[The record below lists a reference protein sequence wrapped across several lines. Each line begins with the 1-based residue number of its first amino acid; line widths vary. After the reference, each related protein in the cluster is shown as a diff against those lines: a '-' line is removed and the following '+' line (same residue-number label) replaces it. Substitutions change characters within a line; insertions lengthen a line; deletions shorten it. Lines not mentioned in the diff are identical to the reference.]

1 MEYTKPWLSIDEQID
16 SLTARGV
23 TIADQG
29 LAEELLRT
37 VGYYRLTGY
46 LYPFRQSEPVT
57 DLAGRIRTEVLS
69 AYRPGTSIEQA
80 AALIGF
86 DRQLRLLVLDGVERI
101 EVALRT
107 QLGHTIG
114 RVGSFAHEDPI
125 TFVRAFT
132 DARVDQVTGAQLL
145 SRHGEW
151 LRRVRDRQDGSDEA
165 FVAHFREKYE
175 DRMPIW
181 ALTEILE
188 LGQIAR
194 LYSGLRNDLAT
205 EIASAVDVPTKRLLE
220 SWIVTVN
227 YIRNIAAHHARLFN
241 RKLVIAPK
249 RPGEAVPLL
258 AHLSHGEAPKEFG
271 VYSALAVMA
280 YLVRAID
287 PTADWP
293 AIVAEHL
300 REFPATEHLDAGSMG
315 IAGGWLD
322 EPLWHR

>member
-1 MEYTKPWLSIDEQID
+1 MEYTKPWLSIDEQVD
-16 SLTARGV
+16 TLTARGV
-23 TIADQG
+23 TIADRG
-29 LAEELLRT
+29 SAEELLRT

-46 LYPFRQSEPVT
+46 LYPFRQSESVT
-57 DLAGRIRTEVLS
+57 DSAGRIRTRVLS
-69 AYRPGTSIEQA
+69 AYRTGTSIEQA

-86 DRQLRLLVLDGVERI
+86 DRELRLLVLDGVERI
-101 EVALRT
+101 EVAFRT

-114 RVGSFAHEDPI
+114 RVGSFAHEDTM
-125 TFVRAFT
+125 TFVSAFT
-132 DARVDQVTGAQLL
+132 DARVDQATGAQLL

-151 LRRVRDRQDGSDEA
+151 LRRVKERQDGSDEA

-188 LGQIAR
+188 LGQITR

-205 EIASAVDVPTKRLLE
+205 EIAAAVAVPTKRLLE

-249 RPGEAVPLL
+249 RPGDAVPVL
-258 AHLSHGEAPKEFG
+258 AHLSRGEAPKEFG
-271 VYSALAVMA
+271 VYNALAVMA
-280 YLVRAID
+280 HLVRSID
-287 PTADWP
+287 PTADWCSSL
-293 AIVAEHL
+293 AAHL
-300 REFPATEHLDAGSMG
+300 RQFPVTEHLDAGSMG

-322 EPLWHR
+322 EPLWQ